1 LAQKLQVPEKL
12 IVVPSS
18 EHVLGCSLSV
28 KKKKKLKKKM
38 MMMRANI
45 WFYCVLGLQISPGNL
60 QLYLKGKR
68 ILGWPTQDQMGS
80 LPRGRAL

>member
-1 LAQKLQVPEKL
+1 
-12 IVVPSS
+12 
-18 EHVLGCSLSV
+18 
-28 KKKKKLKKKM
+28 
-38 MMMRANI
+38 MMRANI